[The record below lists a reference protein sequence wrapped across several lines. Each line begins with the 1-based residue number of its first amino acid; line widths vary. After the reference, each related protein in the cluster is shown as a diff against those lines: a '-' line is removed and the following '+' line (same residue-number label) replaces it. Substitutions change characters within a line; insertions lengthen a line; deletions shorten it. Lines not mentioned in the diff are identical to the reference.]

1 MQCSMSPYKI
11 IQGGPKM
18 GPLCFMAFNFEGIDQ
33 IGTPSMTKTPTTN
46 HFTWQRYALSRAF

>member
-1 MQCSMSPYKI
+1 MSPYKI